1 MASVPLKD
9 VTMERVSVTPASL
22 KFNFIASKVKLIN
35 YLIYFQGDI
44 ILYYD
49 IYKENK

>member
-1 MASVPLKD
+1 MG
-9 VTMERVSVTPASL
+9 VTPTSL